1 MERDSMFQYSIK
13 RLAEAIPIWIAITL
27 IVFLLMNFIPGD
39 PVMQLMD
46 ARSGAMDEAI
56 IEQIR
61 EEWGLNEPLH
71 MQYLGFLQ
79 NVVQGD
85 LGTSYQS
92 RMEVTTILAE
102 RIPITVQITMLGLAI
117 AIVVGITAGI
127 ISAMR
132 RGSWL
137 DTAVSSASI
146 AGVSIPAFFLGL
158 MLMYIFAVKLNWL
171 PASGYK
177 PGELKFLILPAIT
190 LGLSVS
196 GVIARITRSS
206 MIDVLKMDY
215 MITSYA
221 KGLSKYRIISVHA
234 MKNALPPILTII
246 GVQLGLLL
254 SGAVITET
262 IFGLPGVGR
271 LLIDSILQRD
281 LPIVQGCV
289 IFIATVFLLVNLL
302 TDISCR
308 LIDPRIRSNT

>member
-1 MERDSMFQYSIK
+1 MFQYSIK

>member
-1 MERDSMFQYSIK
+1 MIKYTIK
-13 RLAEAIPIWIAITL
+13 RLIEAIPIWLAITV

-46 ARSGAMDEAI
+46 ARSGAIDEAVV
-56 IEQIR
+56 EQIR
-61 EEWGLNEPLH
+61 EEWGLNEPLYK
-71 MQYLGFLQ
+71 QYVNFL
-79 NVVQGD
+79 VSAVQGD

-92 RMEVTTILAE
+92 RMEVTDVLIE
-102 RIPITVQITMLGLAI
+102 RIPVTVQITLLGLLVALI
-117 AIVVGITAGI
+117 VGITAGI
-127 ISAMR
+127 ISAMK

-137 DTAVSSASI
+137 DTTVSSLSI

-158 MLMYIFAVKLNWL
+158 MLMYIFAVELRVL

-177 PGELKFLILPAIT
+177 AGEIKFLILPALT

-196 GVIARITRSS
+196 GIVARITRSS
-206 MIDVLKMDY
+206 MIDILKMDY

-221 KGLSKYRIISVHA
+221 KGLKKVRIIGVHA
-234 MKNALPPILTII
+234 MKNALPPILTIV

-271 LLIDSILQRD
+271 LLIDSIMQRD

-289 IFIATVFLLVNLL
+289 IFIATVFLVVNLA
-302 TDISCR
+302 TDIINR
-308 LIDPRIRSNT
+308 LIDPRIRSKA

>member
-1 MERDSMFQYSIK
+1 MFQYSIK

-289 IFIATVFLLVNLL
+289 IFIATVFLLVNLF

>member
-1 MERDSMFQYSIK
+1 MINYSIK
-13 RLAEAIPIWIAITL
+13 RLIEAIPIWLAITL
-27 IVFLLMNFIPGD
+27 IVFILMNFIPGD

-46 ARSGAMDEAI
+46 ARSGAMDEAVV
-56 IEQIR
+56 EQIR
-61 EEWGLNEPLH
+61 EEWGLNAPLH
-71 MQYLGFLQ
+71 LQYLEFLK

-92 RMEVTTILAE
+92 RMDVTKILAE
-102 RIPITVQITMLGLAI
+102 RIPVTIQITLLGLAI
-117 AIVVGITAGI
+117 AIIIGISAGI
-127 ISAMR
+127 IGAMK
-132 RGSWL
+132 RGSWI
-137 DTAVSSASI
+137 DTFVSSSSI

-158 MLMYIFAVKLNWL
+158 ILMYVFAVQFGWL

-177 PGELKFLILPAIT
+177 PGEIKFLILPSIT

-221 KGLSKYRIISVHA
+221 KGLSKVRIIAVHA
-234 MKNALPPILTII
+234 MKNALPPVLTII

-289 IFIATVFLLVNLL
+289 IFIATVFLIVNLL

-308 LIDPRIRSNT
+308 MIDPRVRSNT

>member
-1 MERDSMFQYSIK
+1 MFQYSIK
-13 RLAEAIPIWIAITL
+13 RLVEAIPIWIAITL

-79 NVVQGD
+79 SVVQGD

-102 RIPITVQITMLGLAI
+102 RIPITVQITLLGLGI
-117 AIVVGITAGI
+117 AILVGITTGI

-132 RGSWL
+132 RGSWV

-177 PGELKFLILPAIT
+177 PGEIKFLILPSIT

-215 MITSYA
+215 MITPYA
-221 KGLSKYRIISVHA
+221 KGLSKSRIISVHA

-289 IFIATVFLLVNLL
+289 IFIATVFLIVNLL

>member
-1 MERDSMFQYSIK
+1 MFQYSIK

-46 ARSGAMDEAI
+46 ARSGAMDAEI

-92 RMEVTTILAE
+92 RMEVTTLLAE
-102 RIPITVQITMLGLAI
+102 RIPVTVQITLLGLVV

-158 MLMYIFAVKLNWL
+158 MLMYLFAVKLSWL

-177 PGELKFLILPAIT
+177 PGEIKFLILPSIT

-289 IFIATVFLLVNLL
+289 IFIATVFLIVNLL